1 MCFLEIEPASVTESH
16 EGMKMKTWRSVNERF
31 VGHDL
36 GSGVWRLSTDT
47 PGGPE
52 VYLAGVEADGAE
64 TLSRAGLG
72 AVEIDWRQDGVLL
85 SLASAG
91 TERIVRA
98 RHAVIHEPLTRLY
111 ERLPLERFDE
121 AARRFWTRIFRLVR
135 IPGGRQLL
143 RLIARRA
150 RGAR

>member
-1 MCFLEIEPASVTESH
+1 
-16 EGMKMKTWRSVNERF
+16 MKTLRSTNGRF
-31 VGHDL
+31 TGHAL

-52 VYLAGVEADGAE
+52 IHLVGVAAEAAE
-64 TLSRAGLG
+64 TLRGAGGG
-72 AVEIDWRQDGVLL
+72 AGVVEIDWRPDGVLL
-85 SLASAG
+85 TLTSAG
-91 TERIVRA
+91 TDRCIRA
-98 RHAVIHEPLTRLY
+98 RHAVIHEPLARLY
-111 ERLPLERFDE
+111 EDLPLERFDE

-143 RLIARRA
+143 GLIARRA

>member
-1 MCFLEIEPASVTESH
+1 M
-16 EGMKMKTWRSVNERF
+16 GR
-31 VGHDL
+31 DL

-52 VYLAGVEADGAE
+52 IYLAGVETDGAE

-72 AVEIDWRQDGVLL
+72 IVGIDWRPDGVLL
-85 SLASAG
+85 TLTSAG
-91 TERIVRA
+91 TDRLVRA
-98 RHAVIHEPLTRLY
+98 RHALIHEPLARLY
-111 ERLPLERFDE
+111 ESLPLERFDE
-121 AARRFWTRIFRLVR
+121 AARRFWMRIFRLVR

-143 RLIARRA
+143 GLIARRA

>member
-1 MCFLEIEPASVTESH
+1 
-16 EGMKMKTWRSVNERF
+16 MKTRRSVRGRF
-31 VGHDL
+31 TGRDL

-52 VYLAGVEADGAE
+52 IYLAGVETDGAE

-72 AVEIDWRQDGVLL
+72 IVEIDWRPDGVLL
-85 SLASAG
+85 TLTSAG
-91 TERIVRA
+91 TDRLVRA
-98 RHAVIHEPLTRLY
+98 RHALIHEPLARLY
-111 ERLPLERFDE
+111 ESLPLERFDE
-121 AARRFWTRIFRLVR
+121 AARRFWMRIFRLVR

>member
-1 MCFLEIEPASVTESH
+1 MRTR
-16 EGMKMKTWRSVNERF
+16 RSLNGRF
-31 VGHDL
+31 TGRDL

-52 VYLAGVEADGAE
+52 IYLTGVEAGGAE
-64 TLSRAGLG
+64 KLSRAGLG
-72 AVEIDWRQDGVLL
+72 IVGIDWRRDGVLL
-85 SLASAG
+85 TLTSAG
-91 TERIVRA
+91 TDRLVMA
-98 RHAVIHEPLTRLY
+98 RHAVIHEPLARLY
-111 ERLPLERFDE
+111 ENLPLERFDE

-135 IPGGRQLL
+135 IPGGGPLL

>member
-1 MCFLEIEPASVTESH
+1 
-16 EGMKMKTWRSVNERF
+16 MKMKTRRSVNGPFMAR
-31 VGHDL
+31 DL

-52 VYLAGVEADGAE
+52 IHLVGVQAEGVE
-64 TLSRAGLG
+64 TPSRA
-72 AVEIDWRQDGVLL
+72 AEVEIDWRPDGVLVTL
-85 SLASAG
+85 TSAG
-91 TERIVRA
+91 TDRRLRA
-98 RHAVIHEPLTRLY
+98 RHAVIHEPLARLY

-135 IPGGRQLL
+135 IPGGPQLL
-143 RLIARRA
+143 RLIARRT